1 MGQRHHS
8 ARHSQKIVDH
18 SVRRSDNSATVD
30 AIHPVVAITPS
41 HIVKRRFMSWH
52 RMAAE
57 VVQTTSKERME
68 YRFDGLWHM
77 LAMCDQSARRD
88 GETFVEGLPRST
100 LRDTSRKLLFVPAGH
115 NYYEWQEPRTL
126 TRVTYFFFDAPT
138 LPAQFEIDDM
148 GTSFAPR
155 LYFEDPTIW
164 DTALKLKRLV
174 ESRTAED
181 QLYVEALGA
190 VLVHELMRL
199 NRGNRRIEQVTK
211 GGLAAWQQRIATA
224 YIEEHLAE
232 PISLTILAGLV
243 RLTPYYFCRAFK
255 QSLGLPPH
263 RYHISRRIEHAK
275 TLLVKPSSSVTDIA
289 LTVGFSET
297 SSFTAAFRKGTGL
310 TPTAYRRSLG

>member
-1 MGQRHHS
+1 MG
-8 ARHSQKIVDH
+8 
-18 SVRRSDNSATVD
+18 
-30 AIHPVVAITPS
+30 
-41 HIVKRRFMSWH
+41 F
-52 RMAAE
+52 
-57 VVQTTSKERME
+57 
-68 YRFDGLWHM
+68 HM

-126 TRVTYFFFDAPT
+126 TRVTYFYFDAPT
-138 LPAQFEIDDM
+138 LPAQFEID
-148 GTSFAPR
+148 APR

-190 VLVHELMRL
+190 VLVHELVRL

-211 GGLAAWQQRIATA
+211 GGLAAWQQRITTA

-243 RLTPYYFCRAFK
+243 RLSPYYFCRA
-255 QSLGLPPH
+255 
-263 RYHISRRIEHAK
+263 
-275 TLLVKPSSSVTDIA
+275 SSN
-289 LTVGFSET
+289 L
-297 SSFTAAFRKGTGL
+297 
-310 TPTAYRRSLG
+310 